1 MPSNLLVSYNP
12 DAGYMN
18 GKAEIQDTLTKLGD
32 QKAEMELIV
41 PGIIGVTTELTA
53 RVVVEEVREMFLG
66 DPTHFKS
73 TSTWSAVDYWCPAN
87 IDDIVKV
94 VKQEIRDVIADNDQ
108 FAITVITHRSEVDEK
123 KVVEAVLP
131 LIRGKENVDHP
142 QKIVRIELFDEAA
155 TVSLIAPSDVFEV
168 VKS

>member
-1 MPSNLLVSYNP
+1 
-12 DAGYMN
+12 MN

-53 RVVVEEVREMFLG
+53 RVVVDEVREMFLT
-66 DPTHFKS
+66 DPMHFKA
-73 TSTWSAVDYWCPAN
+73 TSTWAVVDYWCPAN
-87 IDDIVKV
+87 VDDIAKV
-94 VKQEIRDVIADNDQ
+94 VRQEIQEVVTENDR
-108 FAITVITHRSEVDEK
+108 FAVHVITHRSELDEK

-155 TVSLIAPSDVFEV
+155 TVSLIAPSNVF
-168 VKS
+168 VKH